1 MEKSRL
7 LPLHPLSPPAPPLP
21 LPCTLKGRGHGSGCG
36 SGSWGALV
44 ALQPLTPCFSS
55 FPWLP
60 RPQGRG
66 PAPPHRSSFNPCSQG
81 LFAKKTWRYQPQS
94 QGRWVQGG
102 VRLQS
107 CSLILGRLRSR
118 AGALLTLQ
126 KGLAGPRQGGS
137 EPLGSGRNWG
147 GLGGTGGLP
156 QGGAPWGQ
164 RARVLAVLSGV
175 RRALGQAEA
184 SRRVSGFGGCQLCS
198 WGFTH
203 Q

>member
-1 MEKSRL
+1 MALAPGERW
-7 LPLHPLSPPAPPLP
+7 LHSNPSHPASAPSPGSLGPKAGAPHLHA
-21 LPCTLKGRGHGSGCG
+21 GH
-36 SGSWGALV
+36 
-44 ALQPLTPCFSS
+44 T
-55 FPWLP
+55 
-60 RPQGRG
+60 
-66 PAPPHRSSFNPCSQG
+66 HRSSFNPCSQG

-126 KGLAGPRQGGS
+126 KDLAGPRQGGS